1 MLPYPQLHVR
11 MDTVG
16 EPYTTITILIHE
28 DSLEALDRQLDT
40 LDRLIAQYGS
50 KAFFGEPSTEPHRQA
65 V

>member
-16 EPYTTITILIHE
+16 EPYTTITILMHE
-28 DSLEALDRQLDT
+28 DSLETLESQLDI
-40 LDRLIAQYGS
+40 LDQLIAQYGPQ
-50 KAFFGEPSTEPHRQA
+50 AFFGEPSTESYRQA

>member
-28 DSLEALDRQLDT
+28 DSLETLENQLDT
-40 LDRLIAQYGS
+40 LDQLIAQYGP
-50 KAFFGEPSTEPHRQA
+50 KAFFGEPSTAPYRQA

>member
-16 EPYTTITILIHE
+16 EPYTTITILVHE
-28 DSLEALDRQLDT
+28 DSLETLESQLDI
-40 LDRLIAQYGS
+40 LDQLIAQYGS
-50 KAFFGEPSTEPHRQA
+50 KAFFGEPSTESYRQA

>member
-28 DSLEALDRQLDT
+28 DSLETLESQLDT
-40 LDRLIAQYGS
+40 L
-50 KAFFGEPSTEPHRQA
+50 EPSTEPYRQA

>member
-16 EPYTTITILIHE
+16 EPYTTITILMHE
-28 DSLEALDRQLDT
+28 DSLETLESQLDI
-40 LDRLIAQYGS
+40 LDQLIAQYGPQ
-50 KAFFGEPSTEPHRQA
+50 AFFGEPSPESYRQA